1 MKAAVFHGPQDVRFE
16 EIDAPTLADGDVLL
30 RVKACG
36 ICGSDLH
43 TYKHGMFQQLGN
55 PIEQGRVL
63 GHEFS
68 GEVIATGGPIPGVN
82 LGDRVTSIGV
92 GANAEY
98 LRIPKERVAMLLPIG
113 DKISYAEAATTEPLA
128 TSLHAANLAN
138 AQDNEIHLVVGPA
151 LLDWVSCNALK
162 RAAMP
167 KSLWRIYPKSDWPKP
182 QNWALIA

>member
-16 EIDAPTLADGDVLL
+16 EIDAPALADGDVLL

-92 GANAEY
+92 GANAFQFY
-98 LRIPKERVAMLLPIG
+98 KRTRRIRLLTHCKNGKRDNFSISNSKAQTSMIVLFPIG
-113 DKISYAEAATTEPLA
+113 SK
-128 TSLHAANLAN
+128 
-138 AQDNEIHLVVGPA
+138 
-151 LLDWVSCNALK
+151 
-162 RAAMP
+162 
-167 KSLWRIYPKSDWPKP
+167 
-182 QNWALIA
+182 